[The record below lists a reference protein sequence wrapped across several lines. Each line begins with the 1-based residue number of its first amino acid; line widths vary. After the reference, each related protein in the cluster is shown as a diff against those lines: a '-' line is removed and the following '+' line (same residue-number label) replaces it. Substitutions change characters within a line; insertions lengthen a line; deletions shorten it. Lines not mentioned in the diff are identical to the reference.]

1 MINSAQ
7 FTRRYFLSLSA
18 AAGVSAPHIAYAKGI
33 KNKRFIFVLLRG
45 GMDGLSALIP
55 TDKRINALR
64 GNLIEDPSSHLKIS
78 PEFSLHPAFENLKSL
93 YDKGEA
99 SFIHAASTSYRER
112 SHFDAQDFLE
122 VLGSNQFHDGWM
134 NRVLR
139 LIDQDGLALARSIPL
154 ALQGDINV
162 YNWSPPIFDQVTP
175 DVLERISTL
184 YSNDIELKKSLK
196 TARANNLENI
206 SVNRIAS
213 RRFTLD
219 YPIALAAIGRLMS
232 KDDGPGIGMTALNGW
247 DTHINQNANLSRK
260 FEKLDEGFLALK
272 QQLGHKWYHTCVI
285 VCSAFGRTVAVN
297 GTRGTDHGTGGLVM
311 LLGGAIAGGQV
322 KGDWPGL
329 KKKELYKG
337 RDLAPANDITA
348 ILKGVLRDHLG
359 IERRKLD
366 TSIFPNSNQAFDGL
380 IKS

>member
-33 KNKRFIFVLLRG
+33 KNKRVIFVLLRG

-55 TDKRINALR
+55 TDKRINSLR

-162 YNWSPPIFDQVTP
+162 YNWSPPIFDQVMP

-285 VCSAFGRTVAVN
+285 VCSEFGRTVAVN

>member
-285 VCSAFGRTVAVN
+285 VCSEFGRTVAVN